1 MRCGRSGDWACT
13 EDKVTPARNAELVK
27 RQSVTR
33 QISGSTSAQAAGA
46 VLSFRLP
53 DGEQEQ
59 ANSAF
64 CCRGPAQVA
73 KSVDAR
79 DLKSLGLC
87 RAGSSPAL
95 GTILIKQLVTRI
107 CQTQSLAAIA
117 SMTIAIITLT
127 HSFPRRLMVSLVAS
141 LAPIIPPMPMTMP
154 AAQ

>member
-95 GTILIKQLVTRI
+95 GTTLKDKGFSSRKGPFSLPFKR
-107 CQTQSLAAIA
+107 SLAFSGHYLDNRGCFQGCFGGSFRA
-117 SMTIAIITLT
+117 LRT
-127 HSFPRRLMVSLVAS
+127 HLDKSGHWKAG
-141 LAPIIPPMPMTMP
+141 
-154 AAQ
+154 